1 MDRFPTTHPLA
12 AALLG
17 VGLAA
22 CSGGG
27 CSSGDD
33 RPHVLLLTVDTLR
46 ADRLGAHGYE
56 LHTTPHMDRLA
67 EGGVLFERAYSHAS
81 FTAPSHASLLT
92 SLHPQSHGVLY
103 WDRRLTPEAPTLQGL
118 FGAAGYR
125 TAAIHNHPGLV
136 PTEITRGFD
145 EVQARYFEPWQT
157 TVEAFFAW
165 TDSGAKAPFAA
176 WLHLWDAHRPYG
188 FRDWRAEYVRPH
200 TQRSGDDL
208 VLAYAEQGFGP
219 QSDRRIGRTEAF
231 YNLRPEQRAAPID
244 VGGKARVLDAAEWA
258 YISDRYDASVR
269 YADQGVG
276 ALLDGLESRGLLDNT
291 VVVLTS
297 DHGEALME
305 RDPVWFTHDPF
316 LTEEVMHV
324 PLILRL
330 PKGQHAGRRIPDLV
344 RGVDVLPTL
353 LELCDVPLRGR
364 VALQGQ
370 SMVSLLDG
378 AAPRARTLFGGTQT
392 RSAKETRRSA
402 KPGEEVWF
410 EYRQV
415 LIDGSLKVV
424 HDLELDRWSA
434 FDLAADPGEHRD
446 LLADGAKPSDEVLR
460 RMGDLRKLR
469 ENLPVAG
476 RLEVQ
481 LTGGQQA
488 TLAGLGYTGGDEETP
503 PPPPPPPPKEEDED
517 EDKDENNSTASSGE
531 SAAGKTSGD
540 RSP

>member
-1 MDRFPTTHPLA
+1 MARICTTHPVA

-17 VGLAA
+17 AVVVGCSSVG
-22 CSGGG
+22 CSGG
-27 CSSGDD
+27 DA
-33 RPHVLLLTVDTLR
+33 RPHVLLITVDTLR

-56 LHTTPHMDRLA
+56 RDTTPHMDRLA
-67 EGGVLFERAYSHAS
+67 AQGVLFERAYSHAP

-125 TAAIHNHPGLV
+125 TAALHNHPGLV

-145 EVQARYFEPWQT
+145 EVQARFFEPWQT
-157 TVEAFFAW
+157 TVDAFFAW
-165 TDSGAKAPFAA
+165 TDGGSKQPFAA
-176 WLHLWDAHRPYG
+176 WVHLWDAHRPYG
-188 FRDWRAEYVRPH
+188 FRDWRADYVRPH
-200 TQRSGDDL
+200 TQRTGDDL

-219 QSDRRIGRTEAF
+219 QSDRRIGRTEAY
-231 YNLRPEQRAAPID
+231 YNLRPEERAAPID
-244 VGGKARVLDAAEWA
+244 VGGKARVLSAEEWA
-258 YISDRYDASVR
+258 YIADRYDASVR

-276 ALLDGLESRGLLDNT
+276 ALLDGLASRGLLDNT

-324 PLILRL
+324 PLIVRL
-330 PKGQHAGRRIPDLV
+330 PKGEHSGRRVAELV

-353 LELCDVPLRGR
+353 LELCDVPMRGR
-364 VALQGQ
+364 VAFQGQ
-370 SMVSLLDG
+370 SLVELLNG
-378 AAPRARTLFGGTQT
+378 SAPRARTLFGGTQT

-402 KPGEEVWF
+402 KPGEDVWF

-424 HDLELDRWSA
+424 HDLELDRWYA
-434 FDLAADPGEHRD
+434 FDLAADPREQND
-446 LLADGAKPSDEVLR
+446 LLANGAAPSDEVRR
-460 RMGDLRKLR
+460 RM
-469 ENLPVAG
+469 ENL
-476 RLEVQ
+476 VQ
-481 LTGGQQA
+481 LRANLPSAGKLEAPLSGAQQA
-488 TLAGLGYTGGDEETP
+488 TLAHLGYTDGEEELP
-503 PPPPPPPPKEEDED
+503 PLP
-517 EDKDENNSTASSGE
+517 KDEKKKDDADSEG
-531 SAAGKTSGD
+531 GP
-540 RSP
+540 R